1 MANEQF
7 SNSLLV
13 EVEGS
18 PLPADVATLLN
29 VAYVDDSRNL
39 PDLFVL
45 RFRDP
50 ARIVLTKAKIQIGSK
65 INLKVQAGD
74 AGAPLLLLAGE
85 VTAMEVEIDSHGSV
99 TEVRGMDLSHRLF
112 RGRTVAAYAN
122 MTAAEVVR
130 KVAQRAGLTPGSI
143 DIPEGGRGGQDHQI
157 SQENLTDWE
166 FLTRLA
172 DITGAEV
179 SMNEG
184 KLDFVVPKPPDAAP
198 DAGAR
203 ARQNPLVLEAGTNLS
218 ALRAGLTAAE
228 QVASVEVRGWDFE
241 AKQAVTATAPA
252 KAANVEAGTTPAALA
267 GKFGNHTFLG
277 SDVPYR
283 SHADADAAAKSLAG
297 QIAGGFA
304 EIEGVAKGNVKL
316 RAGAQVALSNV
327 GQPFEGKY
335 TLTSTRHLFSQDAG
349 YTTAFTVSGRQERS
363 LYGLTAGRTGA
374 GGSRFSVNGLAP
386 AVVTDIRDPKNMG
399 RVKLKFPWLADDY
412 QTDWARTAQISAGN
426 NYGAVMLPE
435 VGDEVLVGF
444 EQGDFDAPYVLAGL
458 YNGQDKPPKPGFDMV
473 DGGAGKVNGR
483 VFFSRTGHKLV
494 FAETPSG
501 DDGITLATGD
511 GKYKLILD
519 KKGTKVTVHSDG
531 TVLVEG
537 KQGVTV
543 DAGTGPL
550 ELKGQ
555 SVKVTSQS
563 TLDVQ
568 GQSVSVNGQGTAEF
582 KSSGVVTVQGSL
594 VKIN

>member
-1 MANEQF
+1 VANEQF
-7 SNSLLV
+7 ANSLLV

-50 ARIVLTKAKIQIGSK
+50 ARVVLSKAGIQIGSK

-130 KVAQRAGLTPGSI
+130 KVVQRAGLTAGTI

-157 SQENLTDWE
+157 SQDNLTDWE
-166 FLTRLA
+166 FLSRLA

-184 KLDFVVPKPPDAAP
+184 KLDFLVPKPPDAAP
-198 DAGAR
+198 DSSAR
-203 ARQNPLVLEAGTNLS
+203 AKQNPLVLEAGTNLS

-252 KAANVEAGTTPAALA
+252 KAPNVEVGTTPDALA
-267 GKFGNHTFLG
+267 GKFGSHTFLG

-283 SHADADAAAKSLAG
+283 NHADANAAAKSLAG

-363 LYGLTAGRTGA
+363 LYGMTAGRTG
-374 GGSRFSVNGLAP
+374 GGGRFSVNGLAP
-386 AVVTDIRDPKNMG
+386 AVVTDNKDPKNMG

-412 QTDWARTAQISAGN
+412 QTDWARVAQIGAGKDR
-426 NYGAVMLPE
+426 GAVMLPE
-435 VGDEVLVGF
+435 VNDEVLVGF

-458 YNGQDKPPKPGFDMV
+458 HNGQDTQPKPGFDPV
-473 DGGAGKVNGR
+473 DGNSGQVNGR
-483 VFFSRTGHKLV
+483 WFFSRTGHKLV
-494 FAETPSG
+494 FAETASG

-511 GKYKLILD
+511 GKYRLILD

-543 DAGTGPL
+543 DSGTGPL